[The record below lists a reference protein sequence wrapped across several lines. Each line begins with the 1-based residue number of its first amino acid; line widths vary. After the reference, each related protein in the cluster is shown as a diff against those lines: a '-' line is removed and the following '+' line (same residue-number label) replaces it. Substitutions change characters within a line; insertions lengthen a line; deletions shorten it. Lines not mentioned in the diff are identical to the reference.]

1 MLKLKSIYSKSVV
14 ANLYLCMANL
24 VKLIDDACDGPAALG
39 IEMQTCVDIGVRH
52 TAHGHAV
59 PASYLID
66 DLLERLSPLS
76 STA

>member
-1 MLKLKSIYSKSVV
+1 
-14 ANLYLCMANL
+14 MANL

-66 DLLERLSPLS
+66 DLLERLSVE
-76 STA
+76 